1 MDLMVNNKLK
11 KKYNKPELITHDTVQ
26 NLTQDVSVG
35 SADGQDG
42 LN

>member
-1 MDLMVNNKLK
+1 MVNNKLK

-26 NLTQDVSVG
+26 KLTKDVSVG

>member
-1 MDLMVNNKLK
+1 MVNSEIK

-26 NLTQDVSVG
+26 NLTKAVSVG